1 MDFNDDSIKQILL
14 DGNYISAED
23 AEKAEALATKR
34 HVDFVH
40 VLLEEEYITKDII
53 AQAIAESIG
62 VPYFDLEKNAP
73 SRDQVLVIP
82 EEVAKKFRIVVA
94 SYSDESVGIATDNPR
109 QAKLDKTLAELFPDR
124 EIQVYFSISED
135 IDTSFNHYQK
145 TLESRLELI
154 IKAGTKVAPEIL
166 KAIFADALTFNA
178 SDVHLEPRA
187 DTFLIRFRV
196 DSVLRDMGALPR
208 EQYENVLNLIKIQ
221 SGIRLDQHFAAQDGS
236 MQFRLEDADVTIDLR
251 VSIIPTVG
259 GEKIVLRVL
268 NAYVEELLLK
278 ELGLSSQH
286 QELLEAAARKP
297 FGMVVVVGPTGSG
310 KTTTLYA
317 LLKTLNSPD
326 INITTI
332 EDPVEYKMRGVNQIQ
347 VNSETNLTFAKGLRS
362 IARQD
367 PDIILVGEIRDEE
380 TAEIAVNAA
389 LTGHLLF
396 STFHANDSATAIP
409 RLLDMNIEPFLLS
422 STLELVIAQRLVRK
436 ICLKCKHGVVMTSAS
451 LKKIYP
457 GVEKFFPKEVTLYEG
472 KGCDAC
478 GDSGYKGRIA
488 IFEIIP
494 MTTELKA
501 FVLKNPSSQEIWKMA
516 RTQGV
521 ESLFEDGVEK
531 VKNGTTSIHEL
542 LRVSEPPKIEK

>member
-23 AEKAEALATKR
+23 VEKVEALAKKR
-34 HVDFVH
+34 RVDFVS
-40 VLLEEEYITKDII
+40 VLLSEGYVTKDII
-53 AQAIAESIG
+53 AQSIAESIG
-62 VPYFDLEKNAP
+62 VPYFDLTNNAP
-73 SRDQVLVIP
+73 SREQVLVIP
-82 EEVAKKFRIVVA
+82 EDIAKKFRIVLV
-94 SYSDESVGIATDNPR
+94 SYDDTTVGIATDNPR
-109 QAKLDKTLAELFPDR
+109 EEKLEETLAELFPDR
-124 EIQVYFSISED
+124 EVHVYFSVSED
-135 IDTSFNHYQK
+135 IDTCFEKYQK
-145 TLESRLELI
+145 TLDSRLEAI
-154 IKAGTKVAPEIL
+154 ITAGTKVAPEIL
-166 KAIFADALTFNA
+166 RAIFTDALTFNA
-178 SDVHLEPRA
+178 SDIHLEPRA
-187 DTFLIRFRV
+187 DSFLIRFRV
-196 DSVLRDMGALPR
+196 DSVLREMGSLPR

-236 MQFRLEDADVTIDLR
+236 IQFRLDDVVIDLR
-251 VSIIPTVG
+251 ASIVPTVN

-278 ELGLSSQH
+278 ELGLSSYH
-286 QELLEAAARKP
+286 QELLETAARKP

-317 LLKTLNSPD
+317 LLKILNNPG

-436 ICLKCKHGVVMTSAS
+436 ICLKCKHSVVMTSAS
-451 LKKIYP
+451 LKKIYS

-478 GDSGYKGRIA
+478 GGSGYKGRLA

-494 MTTELKA
+494 ITAELKA
-501 FVLKNPSSQEIWKMA
+501 LILKNPSSQEIWKVA
-516 RTQGV
+516 RGQGV
-521 ESLFEDGVEK
+521 ESLFEDGIEK
-531 VKNGTTSIHEL
+531 VKNGTTSIREL
-542 LRVSEPPKIEK
+542 LRVSEPPLTGK

>member
-23 AEKAEALATKR
+23 VEKVEALAKKR
-34 HVDFVH
+34 RVDFVS
-40 VLLEEEYITKDII
+40 VLLSEGYVTKDII
-53 AQAIAESIG
+53 AQSIAESIG
-62 VPYFDLEKNAP
+62 VPYFDLTNNAP
-73 SRDQVLVIP
+73 SREQVLVIP
-82 EEVAKKFRIVVA
+82 EDIAKKFRIVLV
-94 SYSDESVGIATDNPR
+94 SYDDTTVGIATDNPR
-109 QAKLDKTLAELFPDR
+109 EEKLEETLAELFPDR
-124 EIQVYFSISED
+124 EVQVYFSVSED
-135 IDTSFNHYQK
+135 IDACFNRYEK
-145 TLESRLELI
+145 TLDSRLETI
-154 IKAGTKVAPEIL
+154 ITAGTKVAPEIL
-166 KAIFADALTFNA
+166 RAIFTDALTFNA
-178 SDVHLEPRA
+178 SDIHLEPRA
-187 DTFLIRFRV
+187 DSFLIRFRV
-196 DSVLRDMGALPR
+196 DSVLREMGSLPR

-236 MQFRLEDADVTIDLR
+236 IQFRLDDVVIDLR
-251 VSIIPTVG
+251 ASIVPTVN

-278 ELGLSSQH
+278 ELGLSPYH
-286 QELLEAAARKP
+286 QELLETAARKP

-317 LLKTLNSPD
+317 LLKILNNPG

-380 TAEIAVNAA
+380 TSEIAVNAA

-436 ICLKCKHGVVMTSAS
+436 ICLKCKHSVVMTSAS

-478 GDSGYKGRIA
+478 GGSGYKGRLA
-488 IFEIIP
+488 IFEVIP
-494 MTTELKA
+494 MTAELKA
-501 FVLKNPSSQEIWKMA
+501 LILKNPSSQEIWKVA
-516 RTQGV
+516 RGQGV
-521 ESLFEDGVEK
+521 ESLFEDGIEK
-531 VKNGTTSIHEL
+531 VKNGTTSIREL
-542 LRVSEPPKIEK
+542 LRVSEPPLTGK

>member
-23 AEKAEALATKR
+23 VEKVEALAKKR
-34 HVDFVH
+34 RVDFVS
-40 VLLEEEYITKDII
+40 VLLSEGYVTKDII
-53 AQAIAESIG
+53 AQSIAESIG
-62 VPYFDLEKNAP
+62 VPYFDLTNNAP
-73 SRDQVLVIP
+73 SREQVLVIP
-82 EEVAKKFRIVVA
+82 EDIAKKFRIVLV
-94 SYSDESVGIATDNPR
+94 SYDDTTVGIATDNPR
-109 QAKLDKTLAELFPDR
+109 EEKLEETLAELFPDR
-124 EIQVYFSISED
+124 EVQVYFSVSED
-135 IDTSFNHYQK
+135 IDTCFEKYQK
-145 TLESRLELI
+145 TLDSRLEAI
-154 IKAGTKVAPEIL
+154 ITAGTKVAPEIL
-166 KAIFADALTFNA
+166 RAIFTDALTFNA
-178 SDVHLEPRA
+178 SDIHLEPRA
-187 DTFLIRFRV
+187 DSFLIRFRV
-196 DSVLRDMGALPR
+196 DSVLREMGSLPR

-236 MQFRLEDADVTIDLR
+236 IQFRLDDVVIDLR
-251 VSIIPTVG
+251 ASIVPTVN

-278 ELGLSSQH
+278 ELGLSSYH
-286 QELLEAAARKP
+286 QELLETAARKP

-317 LLKTLNSPD
+317 LLKILNNPG

-436 ICLKCKHGVVMTSAS
+436 ICLKCKHSVVMTSAS
-451 LKKIYP
+451 LKKIYS

-478 GDSGYKGRIA
+478 GGSGYKGRLA

-494 MTTELKA
+494 ITAELKA
-501 FVLKNPSSQEIWKMA
+501 LILKNPSSQEIWKVA
-516 RTQGV
+516 RGQGV
-521 ESLFEDGVEK
+521 ESLFEDGIEK
-531 VKNGTTSIHEL
+531 VKNGTTSIREL
-542 LRVSEPPKIEK
+542 LRVSEPPLTGK

>member
-23 AEKAEALATKR
+23 VEKVEALAKKR
-34 HVDFVH
+34 RVDFVS
-40 VLLEEEYITKDII
+40 VLLSEGYVTKDII
-53 AQAIAESIG
+53 AQSIAESIG
-62 VPYFDLEKNAP
+62 VPYFDLENNAP
-73 SRDQVLVIP
+73 SREQVLVIP
-82 EEVAKKFRIVVA
+82 EEIAKKFRIVLV
-94 SYSDESVGIATDNPR
+94 SYDDTTVGIATDNPR
-109 QAKLDKTLAELFPDR
+109 EEKLEETLAELFPDR
-124 EIQVYFSISED
+124 EVQVYFSVSED
-135 IDTSFNHYQK
+135 IDTCFNRYQK
-145 TLESRLELI
+145 TLDSRLETI
-154 IKAGTKVAPEIL
+154 ITAGTKVAPEIL
-166 KAIFADALTFNA
+166 RAIFTDALTFNA
-178 SDVHLEPRA
+178 SDIHLEPRA
-187 DTFLIRFRV
+187 DSFLIRFRV
-196 DSVLRDMGALPR
+196 DSVLREMGSLPR

-236 MQFRLEDADVTIDLR
+236 IQFRLDDVVIDLR
-251 VSIIPTVG
+251 ASIVPTVN

-278 ELGLSSQH
+278 ELGLSSYH
-286 QELLEAAARKP
+286 QELLETAARKP

-317 LLKTLNSPD
+317 LLKILNNPG

-436 ICLKCKHGVVMTSAS
+436 ICLKCKHSVSMTSAS
-451 LKKIYP
+451 LKKIYS

-478 GDSGYKGRIA
+478 GGSGYKGRLA

-494 MTTELKA
+494 MTAELKA
-501 FVLKNPSSQEIWKMA
+501 LILKNPSSQEIWKVA
-516 RTQGV
+516 RGQGV
-521 ESLFEDGVEK
+521 ESLFEDGIEK
-531 VKNGTTSIHEL
+531 VKNGTTSIREL
-542 LRVSEPPKIEK
+542 LRVSEPPLTGK

>member
-23 AEKAEALATKR
+23 VEKVEALAKKR
-34 HVDFVH
+34 RVDFVS
-40 VLLEEEYITKDII
+40 VLLSEGYVTKDII
-53 AQAIAESIG
+53 AQSIAESIG
-62 VPYFDLEKNAP
+62 VPYFDLTNNAP
-73 SRDQVLVIP
+73 SREQVLVIP
-82 EEVAKKFRIVVA
+82 EDIAKKFRIVLV
-94 SYSDESVGIATDNPR
+94 SYDDTTVGIATDNPR
-109 QAKLDKTLAELFPDR
+109 EEKLEETLAELFPDR
-124 EIQVYFSISED
+124 EVQVYFSVSED
-135 IDTSFNHYQK
+135 IDTCFEKYQK
-145 TLESRLELI
+145 TLDSRLEAI
-154 IKAGTKVAPEIL
+154 ITAGTKVAPEIL
-166 KAIFADALTFNA
+166 RAIFTDALTFNA
-178 SDVHLEPRA
+178 SDIHLEPRA
-187 DTFLIRFRV
+187 DSFLIRFRV
-196 DSVLRDMGALPR
+196 DSVLREMGSLPR

-236 MQFRLEDADVTIDLR
+236 IQFRLDDVVIDLR
-251 VSIIPTVG
+251 ASIVPTVN

-278 ELGLSSQH
+278 ELGLSPYH
-286 QELLEAAARKP
+286 QELLETAARKP

-317 LLKTLNSPD
+317 LLKILNNPG

-436 ICLKCKHGVVMTSAS
+436 ICLKCKHSVVMTSAS
-451 LKKIYP
+451 LKKIYS

-478 GDSGYKGRIA
+478 GGSGYKGRLA

-494 MTTELKA
+494 ITAELKA
-501 FVLKNPSSQEIWKMA
+501 LILKNPSSQEIWKVA
-516 RTQGV
+516 RSQGV
-521 ESLFEDGVEK
+521 ESLFEDGIEK
-531 VKNGTTSIHEL
+531 VKNGTTSIREL
-542 LRVSEPPKIEK
+542 LRVSEPPLTGK

>member
-23 AEKAEALATKR
+23 VEKVEALAKKR
-34 HVDFVH
+34 RVDFVS
-40 VLLEEEYITKDII
+40 VLLSEGYVTKDII
-53 AQAIAESIG
+53 AQSIAESIG
-62 VPYFDLEKNAP
+62 VPYFDLTNNAP
-73 SRDQVLVIP
+73 SREQVLVIP
-82 EEVAKKFRIVVA
+82 EDIAKKFRIVLV
-94 SYSDESVGIATDNPR
+94 SYDDTTVGIATDNPR
-109 QAKLDKTLAELFPDR
+109 EEKLEETLAELFPDR
-124 EIQVYFSISED
+124 EVQVYFSVSED
-135 IDTSFNHYQK
+135 IDACFNRYEK
-145 TLESRLELI
+145 TLDSRLETI
-154 IKAGTKVAPEIL
+154 ITAGTKVAPEIL
-166 KAIFADALTFNA
+166 RAIFTDALTFNA
-178 SDVHLEPRA
+178 SDIHLEPRA
-187 DTFLIRFRV
+187 DSFLIRFRV
-196 DSVLRDMGALPR
+196 DSVLREMGSLPR

-236 MQFRLEDADVTIDLR
+236 IQFRLDDVVIDLR
-251 VSIIPTVG
+251 ASIVPTVN

-278 ELGLSSQH
+278 ELGLSPYH
-286 QELLEAAARKP
+286 QELLETAARKP

-317 LLKTLNSPD
+317 LLKILNNPG

-436 ICLKCKHGVVMTSAS
+436 ICLKCKHSVVMTSAS

-478 GDSGYKGRIA
+478 GGSGYKGRLA
-488 IFEIIP
+488 IFEVIP
-494 MTTELKA
+494 MTAELKA
-501 FVLKNPSSQEIWKMA
+501 LILKNPSSQEIWKVA
-516 RTQGV
+516 RGQGV
-521 ESLFEDGVEK
+521 ESLFEDGIEK
-531 VKNGTTSIHEL
+531 VKNGTTSIREL
-542 LRVSEPPKIEK
+542 LRVSEPPLTGK